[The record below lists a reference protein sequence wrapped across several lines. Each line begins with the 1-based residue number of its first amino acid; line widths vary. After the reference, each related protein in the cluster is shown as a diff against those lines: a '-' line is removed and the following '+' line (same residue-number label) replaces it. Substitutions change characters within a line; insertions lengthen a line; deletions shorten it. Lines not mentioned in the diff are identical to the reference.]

1 MSSLKID
8 CYMSLTCGA
17 EEGLKQ
23 NIHKALDLEG
33 LQAEVNF
40 YRIDDEKASLLGL
53 RGSPSVLI
61 DGKDIQPADV
71 AGFS

>member
-1 MSSLKID
+1 MRID

-17 EEGLKQ
+17 EEGLRV
-23 NIHKALDLEG
+23 NISQALDFEG
-33 LQAEVNF
+33 LQAEVQF
-40 YRIDDEKASLLGL
+40 YRINDMQAATLELH
-53 RGSPSVLI
+53 GSPSVLI

>member
-1 MSSLKID
+1 MRID

-17 EEGLKQ
+17 EEGLRV
-23 NIHKALDLEG
+23 NISQALDLEG

-40 YRIDDEKASLLGL
+40 YRIDEMQAATLGF

-61 DGKDIQPADV
+61 DGEDIQPVDV